1 MGHHTALSRLITQRK
16 DGITGTTRLECAN
29 LLKILTLK
37 ENFRTNFPI
46 DEVALDQ
53 WRTMDVWLDTL
64 VSGLY
69 VGERNGHS

>member
-1 MGHHTALSRLITQRK
+1 
-16 DGITGTTRLECAN
+16 
-29 LLKILTLK
+29 LKILTLK